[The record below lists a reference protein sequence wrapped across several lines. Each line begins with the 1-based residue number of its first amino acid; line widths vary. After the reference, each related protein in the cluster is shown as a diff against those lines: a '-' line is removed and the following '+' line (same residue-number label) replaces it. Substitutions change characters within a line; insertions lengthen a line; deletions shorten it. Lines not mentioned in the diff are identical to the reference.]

1 MDCSM
6 PDFPAF
12 YYLPKFA
19 QHIFIGGFPCGS
31 AGKESACNAGDLG
44 TIPGLGR
51 SPGEENSYPLQYFG
65 LENSMDSIVHG
76 VRKSWTQVSDFHLSS
91 LSQWCFLTISSS
103 TAPFLCLH
111 YFPSLQ
117 SFPMSWHF
125 VSDGKSIRT
134 STLILPM
141 NIHGW
146 FPLGLTSLI
155 SLQSKSFSRVFSSA
169 TIWNYSV
176 YSNQDTE
183 NFHHF
188 RKFLWASTLVMLQF
202 IPDLDNHWC
211 VFFT

>member
-1 MDCSM
+1 MLLHTPVFLAGEFHGQRSLVGYHPWGHKESDMTERLTLSQFSYCCCSVAKSCPTLCNPMDCSM

-91 LSQWCFLTISSS
+91 LSQ
-103 TAPFLCLH
+103 
-111 YFPSLQ
+111 
-117 SFPMSWHF
+117 
-125 VSDGKSIRT
+125 
-134 STLILPM
+134 
-141 NIHGW
+141 
-146 FPLGLTSLI
+146 
-155 SLQSKSFSRVFSSA
+155 
-169 TIWNYSV
+169 
-176 YSNQDTE
+176 
-183 NFHHF
+183 
-188 RKFLWASTLVMLQF
+188 
-202 IPDLDNHWC
+202 
-211 VFFT
+211 